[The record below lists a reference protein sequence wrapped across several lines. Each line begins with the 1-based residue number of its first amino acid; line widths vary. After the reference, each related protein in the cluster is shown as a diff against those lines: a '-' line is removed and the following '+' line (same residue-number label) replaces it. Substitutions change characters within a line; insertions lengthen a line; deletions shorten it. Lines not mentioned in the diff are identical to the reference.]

1 MKKTDLER
9 LTELAQACVT
19 RTPVIVLG
27 SGASLAHGV
36 PGMGALATHLRA
48 HPPPAMTPAESVEWK
63 RFDSLLDAEGL
74 EAALSHAQLTDAQTD
89 HIVQSTRTFLL
100 PSDRAV
106 FSALLSDRRLLPLT
120 RLYRHLFTSV
130 HKTIDVV
137 TPNYDRLAE
146 YASDAG
152 EFASFNGFGY
162 GYFAGRATDSHT
174 RVFRDGQA
182 VRTVCVWK
190 VHGSLDWFKG
200 AAGGAVI
207 SVPSCDE
214 APAGHSPVMIT
225 PGIEKYRRAFHE
237 PFRTIVGCSDN
248 AMEHARSFLCVGFG
262 FNDEHLQTK
271 LVERC
276 ESSSTPI
283 IVVTRTLTPAAK
295 TFLLSGRCRQFLA
308 VEESPTG
315 TRMYT
320 HNDLRGTE
328 LPGQTLWKLDSFLD
342 ITIGP
347 AT

>member
-9 LTELAQACVT
+9 LTELAQACVA

-27 SGASLAHGV
+27 SGASLAHGI
-36 PGMGALATHLRA
+36 PGMSALAMHLRA
-48 HPPPAMTPAESVEWK
+48 NPPPAMTSAESTEWL
-63 RFDSLLDAEGL
+63 RFEDLLDGDGL
-74 EAALSHAQLTDAQTD
+74 EAALSHAQLTEAQTD
-89 HIVQSTRTFLL
+89 HIVQSTRSFLL
-100 PSDRAV
+100 PSDRTV
-106 FSALLSDRRLLPLT
+106 LSDLLADRRLFPLT

-152 EFASFNGFGY
+152 EFACFNGFGY
-162 GYFAGRATDSHT
+162 GYFSGRAADPRT
-174 RVFRDGQA
+174 RICRDGQA

-190 VHGSLDWFKG
+190 VHGSLDWFKTHAG
-200 AAGGAVI
+200 AAVSI
-207 SVPSCDE
+207 PSCDD
-214 APAGHSPVMIT
+214 APAGYSPVMIT
-225 PGIEKYRRAFHE
+225 PGIEKYRRAYHE
-237 PFRTIVGCSDN
+237 PFRTIVACSDS

-283 IVVTRTLTPAAK
+283 VVVTRSLTPAAK

-308 VEESPTG
+308 VEECTTG

-320 HNDLRGTE
+320 HDNLGGVE
-328 LPGQTLWKLDSFLD
+328 LPGLTLWKLGSFLD
-342 ITIGP
+342 IAIGP

>member
-9 LTELAQACVT
+9 LTELAQTCVA

-27 SGASLAHGV
+27 SGASLAHGI
-36 PGMGALATHLRA
+36 PGMGVIATHLRA
-48 HPPPAMTPAESVEWK
+48 SPPPTMTSAESIEWA
-63 RFDSLLDAEGL
+63 RFDGLLDSGGL
-74 EAALSHAQLTDAQTD
+74 EVALSQAQLTETQTD
-89 HIVQSTRTFLL
+89 HIVQSTRNFLL
-100 PSDRAV
+100 PFDRKV
-106 FSALLSDRRLLPLT
+106 FSDMLTDRRLLPLT

-152 EFASFNGFGY
+152 EFSCFNGFGY
-162 GYFAGRATDSHT
+162 GYFSGRTADSRT
-174 RVFRDGQA
+174 RIFRDGQA

-190 VHGSLDWFKG
+190 VHGSLDWFKSS
-200 AAGGAVI
+200 AGMAV

-214 APAGHSPVMIT
+214 TPTGYSPVMIT

-237 PFRTIVGCSDN
+237 PFRTIVGCADS

-271 LVERC
+271 LVGRC

-283 IVVTRTLTPAAK
+283 AVVTRSLTPAAK

-308 VEESPTG
+308 VEECSTG

-320 HNDLRGTE
+320 HDDLGGVE
-328 LPGQTLWKLDSFLD
+328 LPGLTLWKLDSFLD
-342 ITIGP
+342 IAIGP

>member
-9 LTELAQACVT
+9 LTELAQACVA

-27 SGASLAHGV
+27 SGASLAHGI

-48 HPPPAMTPAESVEWK
+48 SPPTIMTSAESIEWA
-63 RFDSLLDAEGL
+63 RFEALLDGGGL
-74 EAALSHAQLTDAQTD
+74 EVALSQAQLTEVQTD
-89 HIVQSTRTFLL
+89 HIVQLTRDLLL
-100 PSDRAV
+100 PFDRKVLSD
-106 FSALLSDRRLLPLT
+106 LLADRRLLPLT
-120 RLYRHLFTSV
+120 RLYRYLFTSV

-137 TPNYDRLAE
+137 TSNYDRLAE

-152 EFASFNGFGY
+152 EFACFNGFGY
-162 GYFAGRATDSHT
+162 GYFSGRMTDSRT
-174 RVFRDGQA
+174 RICQDGQA
-182 VRTVCVWK
+182 ARTVCVWK
-190 VHGSLDWFKG
+190 VHGSIDWFKPG
-200 AAGGAVI
+200 AGAVI
-207 SVPSCDE
+207 SIPACDE
-214 APAGHSPVMIT
+214 VPIGYSPVMIT

-237 PFRTIVGCSDN
+237 PFRTIVGCSDH

-283 IVVTRTLTPAAK
+283 VVVTRSLTPAAK

-308 VEESPTG
+308 VEECSTG

-320 HNDLRGTE
+320 HDDLGGVE
-328 LPGQTLWKLDSFLD
+328 LPGLTLWKLDSFLD
-342 ITIGP
+342 TAIGP
-347 AT
+347 TT

>member
-9 LTELAQACVT
+9 LTELAQACVA

-27 SGASLAHGV
+27 SGASLAHGI
-36 PGMGALATHLRA
+36 PGMGELAKHLRA
-48 HPPPAMTPAESVEWK
+48 NPPLAMTSMESVEWK
-63 RFDSLLDAEGL
+63 RFDDLLDTDGL
-74 EAALSHAQLTDAQTD
+74 EAALSRAQLTEIQTN

-100 PSDRAV
+100 PFDREV
-106 FSALLSDRRLLPLT
+106 FLALLADRRLLPLT
-120 RLYRHLFTSV
+120 RLYRYLFTSV

-152 EFASFNGFGY
+152 EFACFNGFGY
-162 GYFAGRATDSHT
+162 GYFSGRATDSHT
-174 RVFRDGQA
+174 RIFRDGQA

-200 AAGGAVI
+200 VASTVVSI
-207 SVPSCDE
+207 PSCNE
-214 APAGHSPVMIT
+214 TPTGHSPVMIT

-248 AMEHARSFLCVGFG
+248 AMEHARSFLCIGFG

-283 IVVTRTLTPAAK
+283 VVVTRSLTPAAK

-308 VEESPTG
+308 VEECSAG

-320 HNDLRGTE
+320 HDDLGGTE
-328 LPGQTLWKLDSFLD
+328 LPGLTLWKLDSFLD
-342 ITIGP
+342 LAIGP